1 MSGLIRGVSDIW
13 PDKKGGLLCEWPY
26 KRGTT
31 VFLLISPTLLYRT
44 VIIHSCQISDTPFIR
59 PLIQKSTF
67 LIRPDIRYPSYK
79 ATHTKVHLSY
89 QARYQI
95 PLL

>member
-44 VIIHSCQISDTPFIR
+44 VIIHSCG
-59 PLIQKSTF
+59 
-67 LIRPDIRYPSYK
+67 
-79 ATHTKVHLSY
+79 
-89 QARYQI
+89 
-95 PLL
+95 